1 MHGRIFGS
9 VHVLSPLDASSTFH
23 TRSQDIQKSP
33 DITKYALCEKSPPTE
48 NHCSKGL
55 KILESP
61 KTSLSFAVCKFNPK
75 SGRERIQ
82 PGSQRKTEATLL
94 ALAEEM

>member
-1 MHGRIFGS
+1 MHGTIFGS

-61 KTSLSFAVCKFNPK
+61 KTSLSFAVLQIQSKE
-75 SGRERIQ
+75 REREDSARQ
-82 PGSQRKTEATLL
+82 PAGDRSHIAGFS
-94 ALAEEM
+94 